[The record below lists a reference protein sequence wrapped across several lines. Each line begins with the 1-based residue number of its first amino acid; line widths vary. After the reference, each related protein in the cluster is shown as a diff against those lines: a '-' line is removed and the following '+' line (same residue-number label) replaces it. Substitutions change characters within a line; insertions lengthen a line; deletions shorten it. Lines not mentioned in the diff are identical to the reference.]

1 MAKQNLSWKQMKFL
15 LKFLNK
21 ILTTQQYI
29 QRIVNYGQEEFIP
42 VMGCWFNIQKKKSVD
57 VTNHINKLKKKIY
70 MWSSTI

>member
-1 MAKQNLSWKQMKFL
+1 MAKQNFSWKQMKFL

-42 VMGCWFNIQKKKSVD
+42 VMRWWFNIQKKKSVD

-70 MWSSTI
+70 MWSSTV